1 MTPEEVV
8 DAAYAGFMTGDPAA
22 GLAHCSDDARW
33 HPVTPLPGYDR
44 SLPVREYFGDFLTTW
59 LQERPDYTFEIVQR
73 STIDNLVISMM
84 RSNLGSGV
92 MVFRVKD
99 DKLTDI
105 WAINNE
111 GREATDA
118 F

>member
-8 DAAYAGFMTGDPAA
+8 DAAYAGFMSGNPEA
-22 GLAHCSDDARW
+22 GLAHCSEDAQW
-33 HPVTPLPGYDR
+33 HPVTPLPGYDH
-44 SLPVREYFGDFLTTW
+44 SLPLREYFGEFLTTW
-59 LQERPDYTFEIVQR
+59 LQERPDYSFEIVQR
-73 STIDNLVISMM
+73 ITNDDLVISAM

-111 GREATDA
+111 GRGSTDA